1 MLGWLV
7 VGISCAVA
15 VYNIG
20 VALAPSFELNDLPFS
35 ASGFSLVVVIAVT
48 PLLWGLNQHRL
59 RRAASPVRIFAKR
72 TLITSA
78 TILFRFAWAARTTD
92 LWPQPRRSLEKTWNA
107 DAKDRR
113 LA

>member
-1 MLGWLV
+1 LVAGLVFTTGMGVTETIDGRLLWRIGRGAGRQRVAQKFRRMLGWLV

-59 RRAASPVRIFAKR
+59 RSAASPVRI
-72 TLITSA
+72 
-78 TILFRFAWAARTTD
+78 
-92 LWPQPRRSLEKTWNA
+92 PPNA
-107 DAKDRR
+107 P
-113 LA
+113 